1 MVTTARVST
10 EETCTNIVDICLT
23 DLLCEQALS
32 DPGRVAVVFGEAR
45 LTYGELADASAGIGA
60 HLRDLGVGGDS
71 CVGLFVEP
79 SVDLMVG
86 VWGILFAG
94 GAYLPLAPEYPEDR
108 LRYMVEHSRAR
119 VILCGEGLKQRVT
132 ELALPGTVVISVAEA
147 AKRGRSS
154 LAREDLARPDPSHL
168 AYVIYTSGSTGRP
181 KGVMIEHRSIVNQM
195 RWLEAAYGLGPS
207 TVVLQKTPM
216 SFDAAQWEI
225 LANSC
230 GAQVVVGSPG
240 VHRDPERMLQI
251 VAEHR
256 VTALQC
262 VPTLLQALLDTGRLA
277 RASSLT
283 QIFSGGEAL
292 SKSLARRCLRTLPS
306 CQLVNLY
313 GPTEC
318 TINASACTVDGAR
331 LDADSASV
339 PIGMPVHGTAF
350 HILTSSGRPAA
361 AGEVGE
367 LYISGVQ
374 VARGYLHDPELT
386 AERFLASPFASD
398 DRRPRLY
405 KTGDLA
411 HWNADGSA
419 QFVCR
424 TDNQIKLRG
433 HRIELDEIRL
443 AIADHDWI
451 RNAAVIVKDD
461 PATGFQNLIAFIE
474 LDSEEAALM
483 DQGNHGSHHQSKA
496 SRLQLKAQLSG
507 EGCLSAAEM
516 AGLEVI
522 DLPGSTPTPEQRRR
536 VYARKTYRF
545 FEGGEV
551 GRTDILRLL
560 ERRVPDGRARSLKS
574 LHLTELG
581 EILRYFGQYHSPER
595 LLPKYGYASP
605 GALYATQMYL
615 EVAHVAGLAAGYYY
629 YHPVHHQL
637 VRTLEGPETDLPRL
651 RIHFVGKTAA
661 IKPVYQT
668 NVQEVLAIEAGHMAG
683 LFDQVLPGY
692 GMAIEAAGASAAAG
706 PPHQWAGGDL
716 HLAAFDVLPH
726 GPSAVP
732 DELEVYVQAHPGR
745 VADLPAGQ
753 YAYEAGEL
761 VPLSEER
768 ILRKHVIAINQR
780 VYDRASFGIT
790 LVATGSE
797 SWMSY
802 VALGR
807 RLQALMMNEE
817 NLGFMS
823 SGYSSRTGR
832 PLPAAR
838 RLNAILTRSGRD
850 TGPSYF
856 FLGGRVSDEQR
867 RSEGMKE
874 DSVHMQGPAE
884 MLKEELATLLP
895 PYMVPNRV
903 VVLDKLPLTPNGKV
917 DTAALSASAEAG
929 AEFANRRVVAP
940 RTAVESGISALWR
953 AVTRHDTVS
962 VQDNF
967 FEIGGNSLMAV
978 ALVNKINRTFG
989 SSLPLQVLF
998 EHPTVEQL
1006 AALVA
1011 DSERSRDCSR
1021 LVRLRGGSR
1030 RPIIC
1035 WPGLGGYPMNLRL
1048 LAERAEF
1055 ERPVYGM
1062 QAHGINPGERPYRT
1076 IKEMAA
1082 GDVKAIRCL
1091 QPEGPYSLWGYSFG
1105 ARVAFE
1111 TAHQLEQ
1118 AGEQVD
1124 HLFLI
1129 APGSPKV
1136 RARDKL
1142 AYRSDATY
1150 LTILFS
1156 VFAGSI
1162 TDPALD
1168 ECLSVARDEESL
1180 AAFVAR
1186 RYPNLDVELV
1196 RRIVEIVRLTYGF
1209 KYEFRELNE
1218 RQIKAPITIFKARG
1232 DDYSFIE
1239 GSRAYFAAA
1248 PTVIQLDADH
1258 YGLLKETGVGEL
1270 VKKIRYRLLMDR
1282 VPELETAS
1290 GRAS

>member
-1 MVTTARVST
+1 
-10 EETCTNIVDICLT
+10 
-23 DLLCEQALS
+23 
-32 DPGRVAVVFGEAR
+32 
-45 LTYGELADASAGIGA
+45 
-60 HLRDLGVGGDS
+60 
-71 CVGLFVEP
+71 
-79 SVDLMVG
+79 
-86 VWGILFAG
+86 
-94 GAYLPLAPEYPEDR
+94 
-108 LRYMVEHSRAR
+108 
-119 VILCGEGLKQRVT
+119 
-132 ELALPGTVVISVAEA
+132 
-147 AKRGRSS
+147 
-154 LAREDLARPDPSHL
+154 
-168 AYVIYTSGSTGRP
+168 
-181 KGVMIEHRSIVNQM
+181 
-195 RWLEAAYGLGPS
+195 
-207 TVVLQKTPM
+207 
-216 SFDAAQWEI
+216 
-225 LANSC
+225 
-230 GAQVVVGSPG
+230 
-240 VHRDPERMLQI
+240 
-251 VAEHR
+251 
-256 VTALQC
+256 
-262 VPTLLQALLDTGRLA
+262 
-277 RASSLT
+277 
-283 QIFSGGEAL
+283 
-292 SKSLARRCLRTLPS
+292 
-306 CQLVNLY
+306 
-313 GPTEC
+313 
-318 TINASACTVDGAR
+318 
-331 LDADSASV
+331 
-339 PIGMPVHGTAF
+339 
-350 HILTSSGRPAA
+350 
-361 AGEVGE
+361 
-367 LYISGVQ
+367 
-374 VARGYLHDPELT
+374 
-386 AERFLASPFASD
+386 
-398 DRRPRLY
+398 
-405 KTGDLA
+405 
-411 HWNADGSA
+411 
-419 QFVCR
+419 
-424 TDNQIKLRG
+424 
-433 HRIELDEIRL
+433 
-443 AIADHDWI
+443 
-451 RNAAVIVKDD
+451 
-461 PATGFQNLIAFIE
+461 
-474 LDSEEAALM
+474 M

-507 EGCLSAAEM
+507 GGCLSAAEM
-516 AGLEVI
+516 AGRVVI
-522 DLPGSTPTPEQRRR
+522 DLPGRTPTPEQRRR

-551 GRTDILRLL
+551 TRTDILRLL
-560 ERRVPDGRARSLKS
+560 ERRVPDGRARGLKS
-574 LHLTELG
+574 LRLTELG

-615 EVAHVAGLAAGYYY
+615 EVAHVAGLAPGYYY

-637 VRTLEGPETDLPRL
+637 VRTLEGPDTGRPRL
-651 RIHFVGKTAA
+651 RVHFVGKTAA

-668 NVQEVLAIEAGHMAG
+668 NLQEVLAIEAGHMAG

-692 GMAIEAAGASAAAG
+692 GMAIEAAEASPAAG
-706 PPHQWAGGDL
+706 SLHQWADGDL
-716 HLAAFDVLPH
+716 HLAAFEVVPH
-726 GPSAVP
+726 GPAPIP
-732 DELEVYVQAHPGR
+732 DDTAPDNTAPDDLEIYVQAHPGR

-753 YAYEAGEL
+753 YAYQAGEL
-761 VPLSEER
+761 ARVSGER

-790 LVATGSE
+790 LVAAGSE
-797 SWMSY
+797 DWMSY

-807 RLQALMMNEE
+807 TLQALMMNEE

-823 SGYSSRTGR
+823 AGYSSRTGR
-832 PLPAAR
+832 PLPAAKR
-838 RLNAILTRSGRD
+838 MNGILTQSGRD

-917 DTAALSASAEAG
+917 DTATLSASAEAS
-929 AEFANRRVVAP
+929 AEIANRRVVAP
-940 RTAVESGISALWR
+940 RTPVENGISALWR
-953 AVTRHDTVS
+953 SVTRHDTVS

-1006 AALVA
+1006 AALI
-1011 DSERSRDCSR
+1011 DSEQSKDCSR
-1021 LVRLRGGSR
+1021 LVQLRGGSQ

-1048 LAERAEF
+1048 LAERAESG
-1055 ERPVYGM
+1055 RPVYGM
-1062 QAHGINPGERPYRT
+1062 QAHGINPGERPHET
-1076 IKEMAA
+1076 IEEMAA

-1111 TAHQLEQ
+1111 TAYQLEQ
-1118 AGEQVD
+1118 AGDQVD

-1142 AYRSDATY
+1142 AYRSDTAY

-1162 TDPALD
+1162 TGPALD

-1186 RYPNLDVELV
+1186 RYPNLDVKLV
-1196 RRIVEIVRLTYGF
+1196 KRIVEIVRLTYGF

-1218 RQIKAPITIFKARG
+1218 RQINAPITIFKARG
-1232 DDYSFIE
+1232 DDCSFIE
-1239 GSRAYFAAA
+1239 GSRASFAKA
-1248 PTVIQLDADH
+1248 PRVIQLDADH

-1270 VKKIRYRLLMDR
+1270 VKKIRYRLLMER
-1282 VPELETAS
+1282 VPALETAS